1 VVDIDAAR
9 GIADRLAAVRVRVED
24 AARASGR
31 DPSSVRVLLATKT
44 QPLDLVRAAIL
55 AGGTLI
61 GENRVQELV
70 DKGPGLTDLTCEV
83 HLIGHLQ
90 SNKVNQVLPWATC
103 VQTVDSVD
111 LARRLASR
119 ASDAGRVL
127 DVMIQVN
134 VSGEESKF
142 GVPPASARHLV
153 EHVVALPGLHLSGFM
168 TVGAR
173 STDAHVIRSGYARLR
188 DIRDET
194 AGSGLAGTADAV
206 ELSMGMSEDLE
217 LAIAEGSTM
226 VRVGTAVFGARP
238 VP

>member
-1 VVDIDAAR
+1 MVDIDAAR
-9 GIADRLAAVRVRVED
+9 IIADQLAAVRRRV
-24 AARASGR
+24 AAGAEAAGR

-44 QPLDLVRAAIL
+44 QPLDLVRSAII

-70 DKGPGLTDLTCEV
+70 EKGPGLTDLTCEV

-90 SNKVNQVLPWATC
+90 SNKINQVLPWATC

-111 LARRLASR
+111 LARRLAAR
-119 ASDAGRVL
+119 ATDAGRVL

-134 VSGEESKF
+134 VSGEASKF
-142 GVPPASARHLV
+142 GVPPASSRELAARV
-153 EHVVALPGLHLSGFM
+153 AALPGLHLSGFM

-173 STDAHVIRSGYARLR
+173 SADAHVIRSGYAQLR
-188 DIRDET
+188 DIRDAT
-194 AGSGLAGTADAV
+194 AGSGLAGTDDAI
-206 ELSMGMSEDLE
+206 ELSMGMSGDLE

-226 VRVGTAVFGARP
+226 VRVGTAVFGDRQAR
-238 VP
+238 

>member
-1 VVDIDAAR
+1 MVDIDAAR
-9 GIADRLAAVRVRVED
+9 GIADRLAAVRVRVAES
-24 AARASGR
+24 ARAAGR
-31 DPSSVRVLLATKT
+31 DPGSVRVLLATKT

-70 DKGPGLTDLTCEV
+70 DKGPGLTDLSCDV

-111 LARRLASR
+111 LARRLAAR
-119 ASDAGRVL
+119 ATDAGRVL
-127 DVMIQVN
+127 DVMVQVN
-134 VSGEESKF
+134 VSGEASKF
-142 GVPPASARHLV
+142 GVPPESSRDLVARIA
-153 EHVVALPGLHLSGFM
+153 ALPGLHLCGFM

-173 STDAHVIRSGYARLR
+173 SPDAHVIRSGYARLR
-188 DIRDET
+188 DIRDAT
-194 AGSGLAGTADAV
+194 VGSATAGTADAV

-238 VP
+238 TP